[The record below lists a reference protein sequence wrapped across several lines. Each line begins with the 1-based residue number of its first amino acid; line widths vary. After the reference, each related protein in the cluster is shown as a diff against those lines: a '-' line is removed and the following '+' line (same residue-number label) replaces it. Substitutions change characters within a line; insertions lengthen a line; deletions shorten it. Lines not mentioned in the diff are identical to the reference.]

1 MASQQTVRFGS
12 EADITRMMELV
23 RLVPEADIP
32 ACPSTCRPACLLA
45 PSSQLKAM
53 ELGCDNA
60 RPRSHQQTTL
70 VECDALSVAAA
81 CKR

>member
-1 MASQQTVRFGS
+1 MPVYVSAS
-12 EADITRMMELV
+12 
-23 RLVPEADIP
+23 VPP
-32 ACPSTCRPACLLA
+32 RPR
-45 PSSQLKAM
+45 SQLKAM